1 MKLLLYSGLLYIIII
16 AIVLTLQPRIMFTAD
31 GRWKEFGIG
40 RDPERY
46 TWIPFWLFAILT
58 AIISYMFVLLIA
70 GEGSLPGVDV
80 MKETVVINQESL
92 SQPIQEISKSKN
104 INTNSQQASSAVRKR
119 TPSVQDMKPGY
130 YILNAE
136 ETVKKGIPKYIYLGP
151 EPPNLIYNHSEVNNS
166 IDAE

>member
-16 AIVLTLQPRIMFTAD
+16 AIILTLQPSIMFTAD

-58 AIISYMFVLLIA
+58 AIVSYMFVLLIA
-70 GEGSLPGVDV
+70 GEGSLPGIEV
-80 MKETVVINQESL
+80 MKETVISQESL
-92 SQPIQEISKSKN
+92 PIQEVTKTKN
-104 INTNSQQASSAVRKR
+104 KITENNLQSVSSGRKR
-119 TPSVQDMKPGY
+119 APSVQDMKPGY

-136 ETVKKGIPKYIYLGP
+136 ETAKKGIPKYIYLGP
-151 EPPNLIYNHSEVNNS
+151 EPPNLIYNHSEINNS

>member
-1 MKLLLYSGLLYIIII
+1 
-16 AIVLTLQPRIMFTAD
+16 MFTAD

-58 AIISYMFVLLIA
+58 AIVSYMFVLLIA
-70 GEGSLPGVDV
+70 GEGSLPGVEV

-92 SQPIQEISKSKN
+92 PVQEISKNKTTN
-104 INTNSQQASSAVRKR
+104 NNSQQATTSTVRKR
-119 TPSVQDMKPGY
+119 APSVQDMKPGY

-136 ETVKKGIPKYIYLGP
+136 ETAKKGIPKYIYLGP
-151 EPPNLIYNHSEVNNS
+151 EPPNLIYNHSEINNS